1 MKKISGFIFKKLV
14 NKFRFSILFLISVI
28 LSLVWLFASNKKND
42 QGESKVISPDFSSSD
57 LVIDFL
63 DVGKADC
70 AVIYDDDHVIII
82 DGGLRSSK
90 LSVVD
95 YIKDNIMKYKKK
107 NINLM
112 VLTHP
117 HADHYGQLA
126 DVLNAFPVNRFITP
140 NCKVDLS
147 DHKGYEYLMKK
158 LNQKRDK
165 IKIDFINPKSY
176 LLSGEPN
183 KFEESKYHFQIGRM
197 KIDILGPVK
206 IDNKKTNNNSIVL
219 KLTFK
224 GIKFLFTGDAEKEE
238 EKDLINSKQDLSA
251 DVLKLGHHG
260 SKTSSSMEFL
270 KKVHPKYAV
279 ASAGDHYDRIAI
291 YPQKEVKD
299 RLDLLGIPYFVTKDL
314 GTIRFV
320 ITSKGELKEPKIRI
334 QKEAA

>member
-1 MKKISGFIFKKLV
+1 MSKIPRFIFKKLI
-14 NKFRFSILFLISVI
+14 NKFKFSILFLISVI
-28 LSLVWLFASNKKND
+28 LSLVWLFVSNKDNYK
-42 QGESKVISPDFSSSD
+42 GEKKVISPDFSSSD
-57 LVIDFL
+57 LVVDFL

-70 AVIYDDDHVIII
+70 AVIHDDNHVIII
-82 DGGLRSSK
+82 DGGLKSSK

-95 YIKDNIMKYKKK
+95 YIKDNVMKYKKK

-117 HADHYGQLA
+117 HSDHYGQLA
-126 DVLNAFPVNRFITP
+126 DVLNAFFVNRFITP
-140 NCKVDLS
+140 NCKVDLF

-158 LNQKRDK
+158 LNQQRDK

-176 LLSGEPN
+176 LLSG
-183 KFEESKYHFQIGRM
+183 KIDKSKESEYHFQIGRI
-197 KIDILGPVK
+197 KIDILGPIR
-206 IDNKKTNNNSIVL
+206 IDNNKTNNNSIVL

-224 GIKFLFTGDAEKEE
+224 GVKFLFTGDAEKEE
-238 EKDLINSKQDLSA
+238 EKDLISSNQDLSA

-270 KKVHPKYAV
+270 KKVHPKFAV
-279 ASAGDHYDRIAI
+279 ASAGDHYDKVAI

-299 RLDLLGIPYFVTKDL
+299 RLDILGIPYFVTKDL

-320 ITSKGELKEPKIRI
+320 VTSNGELKEPQIEK
-334 QKEAA
+334 KEVA

>member
-1 MKKISGFIFKKLV
+1 MKKIPRFIFRKLV
-14 NKFRFSILFLISVI
+14 NKFKFSILFFISVI
-28 LSLVWLFASNKKND
+28 LSLIWLVTPNKKSD
-42 QGESKVISPDFSSSD
+42 QGENKIISPDFSSSD

-70 AVIYDDDHVIII
+70 AVIYDDNHVIII
-82 DGGLRSSK
+82 DGGLKSSK

-95 YIKDNIMKYKKK
+95 YIKDNVMKYKKK

-117 HADHYGQLA
+117 HSDHYGQLA
-126 DVLNAFPVNRFITP
+126 NVLNAFTVNRFIAP
-140 NCKVDLS
+140 NCKVDLF

-158 LNQKRDK
+158 LEQNKDK
-165 IKIDFINPKSY
+165 IKMDFIDPKSY
-176 LLSGEPN
+176 LLSG
-183 KFEESKYHFQIGRM
+183 KLDKAKESEYHFQIGRI
-197 KIDILGPVK
+197 KIDILGPIK
-206 IDNKKTNNNSIVL
+206 MDEKRTNNNSIVL

-238 EKDLINSKQDLSA
+238 ERDLINSKQDLSA

-279 ASAGDHYDRIAI
+279 ASAGDHYDRVAI

-320 ITSKGELKEPKIRI
+320 ITSEGKLKEPRVEKM
-334 QKEAA
+334 KEAA

>member
-1 MKKISGFIFKKLV
+1 MSKIPRFIFRKLI
-14 NKFRFSILFLISVI
+14 NKFKFPISFFFLVVA
-28 LSLVWLFASNKKND
+28 SLVWLFVSSEKDD
-42 QGESKVISPDFSSSD
+42 QGEKKIISPDFSSSD
-57 LVIDFL
+57 LVVDFL

-70 AVIYDDDHVIII
+70 AVIYDDNHVIII

-95 YIKDNIMKYKKK
+95 YIKDNVMKHKKK
-107 NINLM
+107 DINLM

-117 HADHYGQLA
+117 HSDHYGQLA
-126 DVLNAFPVNRFITP
+126 DVLNAFSVNRFITP
-140 NCKVDLS
+140 NCKVDLF

-176 LLSGEPN
+176 LLSG
-183 KFEESKYHFQIGRM
+183 KMDKSKESEYHFQIGRI
-197 KIDILGPVK
+197 KIDILGPIK
-206 IDNKKTNNNSIVL
+206 IDDKKTNNNSIVL

-224 GIKFLFTGDAEKEE
+224 GVKFLFTGDAEKEE
-238 EKDLINSKQDLSA
+238 EKDLINSRQDLSA

-260 SKTSSSMEFL
+260 SKTSSSMGFL
-270 KKVHPKYAV
+270 KKVHPKFAV
-279 ASAGDHYDRIAI
+279 ASAGNHYDKIAI

-299 RLDLLGIPYFVTKDL
+299 RLNLLGIPYFVTKDL

-320 ITSKGELKEPKIRI
+320 VTSQGELKEPLIEK
-334 QKEAA
+334 KEAA